1 MVSFYIILAIVA
13 AIALGYVTKI
23 NTGIFA
29 IAFAYLLGCFVLDLK
44 PGEIVRMWPVSIFFV
59 IVAVSLFYNFALLNG
74 TLEKI
79 STHILYS
86 CRRAPYL
93 LPFIIYF
100 SAALIAALGAG
111 FFSVLAF
118 SAPIALILCDK
129 LKVSKLIGAIA
140 VNCGALSGANFMT
153 SGSGVIFRGLMDSA
167 GFTQNSFQYSAV
179 VFAASV
185 IFSLLLIA
193 GFFFLSGGHKNI
205 VRIDHMERPEKFDK
219 KQLFNLYL
227 MIVMIVVILVPPLA
241 HIAAPDNAAI
251 TFLNS
256 RVDVGLI
263 AFIMTA
269 IALLFK
275 LAPQKEAIAKIPW
288 ETLIMICGVGTLI
301 AVAIKAGTINL
312 LSGWVSS
319 NISTA
324 FVPVAFGVIA
334 AFMSFFSSTL
344 GVVCP
349 ALFPLVP
356 AVAQA
361 TGIAPMILFTCI
373 VIGSQSSAISPFSSG
388 GSLILGACSKDDERA
403 ALFPKLLFVAVPS
416 SVLFAA
422 VFCFALSLLL

>member
-1 MVSFYIILAIVA
+1 MISFYIIAAIVA

-29 IAFAYLLGCFVLDLK
+29 IAFAYLLGCFVLDLS
-44 PGEIVRMWPVSIFFV
+44 PGDIVKMWPVSIFFV
-59 IVAVSLFYNFALLNG
+59 IAAVSLFYNFALING

-79 STHILYS
+79 SAHILYS

-129 LKVSKLIGAIA
+129 LKMSKLVGAIA

-153 SGSGVIFRGLMDSA
+153 SGSGVIFRGLMDGA
-167 GFTQNSFQYSAV
+167 GYAQDSFQYSAV

-193 GFFFLSGGHKNI
+193 GAFFLSGGGKNMA
-205 VRIDHMERPEKFDK
+205 RIEDMSKPEKFDK
-219 KQLFNLYL
+219 KQIFNLYL
-227 MIVMIVVILVPPLA
+227 MLAMIVVILVPPVA
-241 HIAAPDNAAI
+241 HILMPDNAAI
-251 TFLNS
+251 TFVNA

-263 AFIMTA
+263 AFVMTV
-269 IALLFK
+269 IALFFK

-288 ETLIMICGVGTLI
+288 ETLIMICGVGMLI

-319 NISTA
+319 NISAA

-361 TGIAPMILFTCI
+361 TGISPMILFTCI

-388 GSLILGACSKDDERA
+388 GSLILGSCSKDDERA
-403 ALFPKLLFVAVPS
+403 ALFPKLIFVAVPA
-416 SVLFAA
+416 SVSFAA
-422 VFCFALSLLL
+422 AFCFIVSRFL